1 MIFVIVYTERNK
13 KTGQLEQ
20 IVSHGIDDDT
30 GKIIVLPQT
39 HPREIGAKYDSD
51 CGEYVLE

>member
-39 HPREIGAKYDSD
+39 HPLNIGAKYDPD
-51 CGEYVLE
+51 YGEYFLE